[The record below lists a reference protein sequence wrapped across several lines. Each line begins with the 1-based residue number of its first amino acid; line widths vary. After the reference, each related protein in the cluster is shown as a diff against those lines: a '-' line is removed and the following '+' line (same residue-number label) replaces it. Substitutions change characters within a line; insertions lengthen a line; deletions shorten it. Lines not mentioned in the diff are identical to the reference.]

1 MTRSKAAVPP
11 PEKDERTFAVDSMSR
26 VEGEGRLKVV
36 VKGDEVVKAELSIF
50 EAPRFFERLVVGRH
64 PDEVLDMVARICG
77 ICPVA
82 YQMTAVEG
90 FERLFGVELD
100 PQVRQLRRLF
110 YWGEWLQSHALHIY
124 LLNAPDFLGYD
135 SAIDMARDHRT
146 IVERGL
152 SLKQAGVDLLVL
164 VGGRAVH
171 PVGMKVGGF
180 YRVPSRSQARAL
192 LPQLEQALEDAKET
206 VKWTSAFNLPD
217 FERDPLMLSMYDP
230 ELYALDTGRLIT
242 TEGIDVDPGDWDTA
256 FEEHHVEHTTALQA
270 TGLDGKHHLVGP
282 AARVVL
288 AGEALHP
295 AAKEAL
301 ELAGGQEL
309 LRRNMFAAINARGI
323 EMIHA
328 VSEAIAIIEGYAPPV
343 DPFVDWEP
351 VPGVAS
357 WSSEAPR
364 GTLFHR
370 YEVDEQGRVSK
381 AQIVPP
387 TSQNQVFMEDDMR
400 DYVGSVLDLPE
411 PEAAAKL
418 EALIRCYDPCISCA
432 THFLN
437 LEIERT

>member
-1 MTRSKAAVPP
+1 MTQVP
-11 PEKDERTFAVDSMSR
+11 EQSAMGQSERTFAVDSMSR

-36 VKGDEVVKAELSIF
+36 VRGDEVVRAELSIF
-50 EAPRFFERLVVGRH
+50 EAPRFFERLVVGRK

-90 FERLFGVELD
+90 FERLFDITLD
-100 PQVRQLRRLF
+100 PSVRQVRRLF

-135 SAIDMARDHRT
+135 SAIDMARDHRQ

-152 SLKQAGVDLLVL
+152 ALKKAGVHLLEL
-164 VGGRAVH
+164 IGGRAVH
-171 PVGMKVGGF
+171 PVSLRVGGF
-180 YRVPSRSQARAL
+180 TRVPSRSEMRAM
-192 LPQLEQALEDAKET
+192 LPELEQALKDAQET
-206 VKWTSAFNLPD
+206 VKWTATFELPD

-230 ELYALDTGRLIT
+230 ELYALDTGRLVT
-242 TEGIDVDPGDWDTA
+242 SEGIDIDPGDWESA
-256 FEEHHVEHTTALQA
+256 FVEEHVEHTTALQSK
-270 TGLDGKHHLVGP
+270 GIDGQHHLLGP
-282 AARVVL
+282 SARVVL

-295 AAKEAL
+295 LAKESLAA
-301 ELAGGQEL
+301 AGGAEIV
-309 LRRNMFAAINARGI
+309 RRNMFSAITARGV
-323 EMIHA
+323 EMIHSIA
-328 VSEAIAIIEGYAPPV
+328 EAISIIESYEPPDEPRV
-343 DPFVDWEP
+343 KWESR
-351 VPGVAS
+351 PGTAS

-364 GTLFHR
+364 GLLFHR
-370 YEVDEQGRVSK
+370 YEVDETGHIASAK
-381 AQIVPP
+381 IVPP
-387 TSQNQVFMEDDMR
+387 TSQNQLFMEDDMR
-400 DYVGSVLDLPE
+400 GYVLDLPE